1 LKTTYEVRVEDIR
14 FDAAHFATYGGNCE
28 PLHGHSYEV
37 AAEVQGG
44 LGDDSLVVNFIGLK
58 AILRDLSK
66 ELDHKFM
73 LQTQSRILQIEETET
88 AWKVRTPAG
97 VGYVLP
103 KQDVVPLPIDNTTA
117 ERLAEWFV
125 GRLSQ
130 WLEGRGASNVQALTV
145 EVWEGPGQRG
155 SHRLERLPQA

>member
-1 LKTTYEVRVEDIR
+1 VDSSYEVRVEAIR

-37 AAEVQGG
+37 AAEVVGA
-44 LGDDSLVVNFIGLK
+44 LGEDSLVVNFIGLK
-58 AILRDLSK
+58 AVLRDLSK

-73 LQTQSRILQIEETET
+73 LQTQSRILEIDETET
-88 AWKVRTPAG
+88 AWKVRTPG
-97 VGYVLP
+97 DIGYVLP
-103 KQDVVPLPIDNTTA
+103 KHDVVAMPIDNTTA

-125 GRLSQ
+125 GRLSH
-130 WLEGRGASNVQALTV
+130 WLEGRGASNVRSLTV

-155 SHRLERLPQA
+155 SYRLERLPQA